1 MARLELLS
9 SKRSTKSDAPS
20 RANSNLP
27 EGVQA
32 KQLLEAHGF
41 SPKRQDPLNGQYE
54 FRCPFHEGP
63 GELGRRST
71 NFYLDKKSSV
81 YYCQSASCGE
91 KGNLRLLERF
101 FGIAS
106 DPKRAEAYES
116 RSNKLARYVEALTK
130 GEKRQIF
137 YDKGLSDTTIER
149 FKLGWDERQG
159 VYVIPYLQGKLPVAF
174 RYYDPTCSVL
184 KDEDGQPKGTKYWWE
199 IGSKTTL
206 FNDGDAVGD
215 EKGRVFITE
224 GETKAMLLCQLGYSA
239 MAVPGATV
247 WKPEWSEWINA
258 AKADH
263 IYVVYDND
271 NPAAHYGDRDKEGN
285 KDGRECKK
293 CKLYGHEECQGHN
306 PGQDGAARVVDAIGK
321 RAHNVVLPRPEGERK
336 VDINEYFM
344 RDGHTNLDF
353 GELVFGYKTSP
364 FVVRSLAQIREDPP
378 EESVFLVDQ
387 GILPVGGRLLV
398 TGAPKA
404 GKSIFIENL
413 ALSLAAGI
421 PFLKTFN
428 IKEPCRVLLLDRE
441 LSERSL
447 YDRLNILIDD
457 RPGYR
462 IGEPNLLV
470 DHKTLFRLDQPNAES
485 TLIGLIQ
492 ANRADVVI
500 FDTAYKFFSGE
511 FDSAAG
517 TKRAFDTV
525 DAAIAETGVSV
536 VMTHHHKKKQGM
548 HGKEEAPDPDQVAG
562 SFLWTGW
569 PNATVL
575 INFLD
580 RRVQSP
586 FNTVASFTAFRDA
599 APPEPLALYRDR
611 ESIAYKSI
619 VPYHFG
625 EDETQWQSGEK
636 KPLTFETLADALLEA
651 APVIEDDFLHMA
663 AAIFGAS
670 QPRVRLHLLDIGD
683 RHPDFVREGK
693 GTRNDPFVWKYR
705 YDKEEETFEQ
715 AMLAQGHK
723 QMEI

>member
-1 MARLELLS
+1 MTRLQLLS
-9 SKRSTKSDAPS
+9 TKNSQKQEVPS
-20 RANSNLP
+20 RGNANLP

-32 KQLLEAHGF
+32 KQILEAHGF
-41 SPKRQDPLNGQYE
+41 PPKRQEPQNGQYE

-63 GELGRRST
+63 GEVGRKSA
-71 NFYLDKKSSV
+71 NFYLDKASSV

-101 FGIAS
+101 FGIDS
-106 DPKRAEAYES
+106 DPTNSEIFKTRDS
-116 RSNKLARYVEALTK
+116 RTIEYHTALGARSSERRKL
-130 GEKRQIF
+130 F
-137 YDKGLSDTTIER
+137 YDKGLNDTTIER
-149 FKLGWDERQG
+149 FKLGWDEG
-159 VYVIPYLQGKLPVAF
+159 KGCYVIPYLQGKRTVAF
-174 RYYDPTCSVL
+174 RFYDPTLTVHKNKEGEST
-184 KDEDGQPKGTKYWWE
+184 ETKYWWE
-199 IGSKTTL
+199 IGATTTL

-224 GETKAMLLCQLGYSA
+224 GETKAMLLCQLGYCA
-239 MAVPGATV
+239 MAVPGAGQ
-247 WKPEWSEWINA
+247 WKPEWSEWINV

-263 IYVVYDND
+263 IYVVFDND
-271 NPAAHYGDRDKEGN
+271 NPDAHTRPIEKCN
-285 KDGRECKK
+285 KCR
-293 CKLYGHEECQGHN
+293 LYGHTECLGHN
-306 PGQDGAARVVDAIGK
+306 PGQDGATKVTEAIGK
-321 RAHNVVLPRPEGERK
+321 RAHNVVLPLPEGTRK

-344 RDGHTNLDF
+344 RDGHTNTDF

-364 FVVRSLAQIREDPP
+364 FIVRSLAQIREDPP
-378 EESVFLVDQ
+378 EESAFLVDQ
-387 GILPVGGRLLV
+387 GILPQGGRLLV

-421 PFLKTFN
+421 PFLRTFN
-428 IKEPCRVLLLDRE
+428 VKQPVRVLLLDRE

-447 YDRLNILIDD
+447 FDRLNILIED

-470 DHKTLFRLDQPNAES
+470 DHKTLFRLDAPNSES

-525 DAAIAETGVSV
+525 DKAIAETGVSI
-536 VMTHHHKKKQGM
+536 VMTHHHKKKQGT
-548 HGKEEAPDPDQVAG
+548 HGKEEPPDPDQVAG

-599 APPEPLALYRDR
+599 APPDPLALYRDR
-611 ESIAYKSI
+611 ESIAYKSV

-625 EDETQWQSGEK
+625 EDDASQWQVSVE
-636 KPLTFETLADALLEA
+636 KPLTYESLADLLLTC
-651 APVIEDDFLHMA
+651 APVAEEDFLHIA
-663 AAIFGAS
+663 AGTFGAK
-670 QPRVRLHLLDIGD
+670 QPRIRMHLLDIGD

-693 GTRNDPFVWKYR
+693 GSRNDPYVWKYR
-705 YDKEEETFEQ
+705 YDKEEETFEE
-715 AMLAQGHK
+715 AMLVQGHK